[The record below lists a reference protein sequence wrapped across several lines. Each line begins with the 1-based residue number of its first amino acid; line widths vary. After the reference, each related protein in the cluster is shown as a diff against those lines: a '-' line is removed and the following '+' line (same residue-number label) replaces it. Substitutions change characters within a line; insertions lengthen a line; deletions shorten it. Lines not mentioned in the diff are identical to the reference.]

1 MNKTLTRL
9 VAGVTLF
16 STTFASLPVMASP
29 LAAPISAQTA
39 LAQIEQSQA
48 QAQRAEL
55 ASWLQREDVTA
66 EMSRLGV
73 DAQQAQ
79 LRVSQLTD
87 AEVAQLHGRLGEA
100 DAAAGF
106 LGGLALVFVILLI
119 TDFLG
124 LTKIFTF
131 TRAVR

>member
-1 MNKTLTRL
+1 MHKTLTRL
-9 VAGVTLF
+9 VAGVTLMA
-16 STTFASLPVMASP
+16 TTLASVPAM
-29 LAAPISAQTA
+29 AAPVSAQAA
-39 LAQIEQSQA
+39 LAQIESAEAVQ
-48 QAQRAEL
+48 QRAEL
-55 ASWLQREDVTA
+55 ADWLQREDVVA
-66 EMSRLGV
+66 EMTRLGV
-73 DAQQAQ
+73 DAAQALQ
-79 LRVSQLTD
+79 RVSQLTD

-119 TDFLG
+119 TDFIG